1 MNRNNGLRHQPKDD
15 KLTSASRASSI
26 RCKTS
31 PMYDNDDS
39 NQSQRVKNPY
49 GNALKPLPMSRSSSV
64 CLLPTTKNLK
74 LFNVSAT
81 LLDAFDRAR
90 QARRRRVLASLA
102 PSSCH
107 ILLLATITSLSFLI
121 NVLIALE
128 VFSSSFS
135 CCRSFS
141 RNSGESVNASVN
153 SRGGNLRTMLVNGP
167 VDIESKDRSSNKR
180 TGNE

>member
-1 MNRNNGLRHQPKDD
+1 
-15 KLTSASRASSI
+15 
-26 RCKTS
+26 
-31 PMYDNDDS
+31 MYDNDDS
-39 NQSQRVKNPY
+39 NRSKNVRNPC
-49 GNALKPLPMSRSSSV
+49 GHALEPLPMSRSSSV

-81 LLDAFDRAR
+81 LLDAFERAR
-90 QARRRRVLASLA
+90 EKRHMRVMSTLAHSA
-102 PSSCH
+102 CD

-121 NVLIALE
+121 NVFIALD

-153 SRGGNLRTMLVNGP
+153 SRGGNLRTMLVNGR
-167 VDIESKDRSSNKR
+167 VDIDSNDKSANKR
-180 TGNE
+180 TEIE